1 MQITEV
7 RHTALGDFTIVHE
20 VKSHKAWRIPSLPN
34 GKNQAGGRKAHCPK
48 TERDIPRPPSSGL
61 PGSAKYVKAL
71 KLRNRLVFLR
81 AYRLRNELEARR

>member
-34 GKNQAGGRKAHCPK
+34 GKNQAGGRRAHAPK
-48 TERDIPRPPSSGL
+48 TWVKVPRPAPRLVEGE
-61 PGSAKYVKAL
+61 KFMKAL
-71 KLRNRLVFLR
+71 KLRAELV
-81 AYRLRNELEARR
+81 AKLEARR

>member
-20 VKSHKAWRIPSLPN
+20 VKPHKAWRIPSLPN

-48 TERDIPRPPSSGL
+48 VEPKMPRPSHVGPAEGT
-61 PGSAKYVKAL
+61 KFVKAL
-71 KLRNRLVFLR
+71 KLRAELV
-81 AYRLRNELEARR
+81 AKLEAR